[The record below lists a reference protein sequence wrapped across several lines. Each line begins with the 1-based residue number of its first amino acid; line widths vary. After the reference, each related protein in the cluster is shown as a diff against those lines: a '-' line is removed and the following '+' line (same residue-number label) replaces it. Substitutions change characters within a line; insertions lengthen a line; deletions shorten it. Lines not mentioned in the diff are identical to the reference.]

1 VAPVEERR
9 AREAI
14 MTACRRCE
22 IDLMHC
28 HGTLVRHDDGGW
40 ECSAADC
47 TGDVDT
53 HDVVL
58 VCADQL
64 RGAA

>member
-1 VAPVEERR
+1 MVV
-9 AREAI
+9 
-14 MTACRRCE
+14 CRRCE
-22 IDLMHC
+22 IDVMHC

-40 ECSAADC
+40 ECSAPDC
-47 TGDVDT
+47 TGNADT

-58 VCADQL
+58 VCADLWSACCTDRL